1 MIVETERLLLR
12 RPEPSDLSAWCA
24 LRRESASHLL
34 PWEPAPT
41 PGEDPCG
48 PHAFERFLVSSS
60 SERHLKTL
68 AFLSDSGDLV
78 GQFSLNEIVAGAFGS
93 GYLGY
98 WIGAPFLR
106 RGLAAEGLGRLVD
119 LAFEEWGLHR
129 VEANI
134 QPTNRASLGLVRRLG
149 FRREGY
155 SPRYLKIAGQWADH
169 ERWAL
174 TAEDRRD

>member
-78 GQFSLNEIVAGAFGS
+78 GWADYRRAG
-93 GYLGY
+93 
-98 WIGAPFLR
+98 
-106 RGLAAEGLGRLVD
+106 GRT
-119 LAFEEWGLHR
+119 GLHL
-129 VEANI
+129 V
-134 QPTNRASLGLVRRLG
+134 PGASDLQ
-149 FRREGY
+149 
-155 SPRYLKIAGQWADH
+155 AG
-169 ERWAL
+169 
-174 TAEDRRD
+174 